1 MKQFALKCIVAFSMV
16 LALSA
21 CILTNPT
28 EMRISVL
35 EEQEYFSTSRKD
47 DAAVELSLSKLPLA
61 DQYRLYMY
69 TLHGPTPFNSHSK
82 ELIIQRGSAV
92 VPFLL
97 ERLKASKN
105 SFEAFGIYKLFSS
118 MARAGIYYADNDDAV
133 WQYLIART
141 TRSFTDNEFEA
152 SPILRHLVAIQ
163 ELNPANATNAAN
175 VGKARLYSQ
184 VCSSNLRSST
194 HEACR
199 SIERNKPAD
208 NPSNRSLQP
217 AASPQ

>member
-16 LALSA
+16 LTLCA
-21 CILTNPT
+21 CIPKNPA
-28 EMRISVL
+28 EMRISAL
-35 EEQEYFSTSRKD
+35 EEQEYFSTPLKD
-47 DAAVELSLSKLPLA
+47 EAAVKLSLSKLPLA
-61 DQYRLYMY
+61 DQYRLYIYSMHDY
-69 TLHGPTPFNSHSK
+69 DSFNGYIE

-105 SFEAFGIYKLFSS
+105 SFEALGIYKLFSS

-141 TRSFTDNEFEA
+141 TRSFTENEFVA
-152 SPILRHLVAIQ
+152 SLLLRHLVEIQ
-163 ELNPANATNAAN
+163 ELNPANATNATN

-184 VCSSNLRSST
+184 VCSSNLRSSK
-194 HEACR
+194 HEACS
-199 SIERNKPAD
+199 SIERNKPANSPS
-208 NPSNRSLQP
+208 NPSVQP
-217 AASPQ
+217 AAPQ